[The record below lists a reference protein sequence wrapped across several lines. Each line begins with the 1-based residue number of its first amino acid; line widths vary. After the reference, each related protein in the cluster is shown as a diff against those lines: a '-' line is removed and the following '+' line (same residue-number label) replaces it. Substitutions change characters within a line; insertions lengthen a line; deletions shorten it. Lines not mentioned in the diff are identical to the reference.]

1 MVTHFLEFFLLFSH
15 FEKVEYKSVWLAP
28 LVKAPGRI
36 GGIDWAIFFST
47 EVLIIKC
54 GNYTD
59 LFSSMIHL
67 FHSLRNNKK
76 WVFVTVLAEK
86 AKILERT
93 SCFARMSNCPGQ
105 WKISQFLLSD
115 LWLSQRTAYIANT
128 ISIHY
133 LKWRFHYK
141 CDYLMIVKRCKHI
154 LFVHRATNC
163 HRNWS

>member
-1 MVTHFLEFFLLFSH
+1 MVTYFLEFFLLFSH

-54 GNYTD
+54 GNYTH

-86 AKILERT
+86 KTKSTGENILLCQDVQLSRT
-93 SCFARMSNCPGQ
+93 VENLPFSLIWSLVKP
-105 WKISQFLLSD
+105 
-115 LWLSQRTAYIANT
+115 ANGL
-128 ISIHY
+128 Y
-133 LKWRFHYK
+133 
-141 CDYLMIVKRCKHI
+141 CKYYFNS
-154 LFVHRATNC
+154 LFEMKV
-163 HRNWS
+163 SL

>member
-1 MVTHFLEFFLLFSH
+1 MVTYFLEIFLLFSH

-59 LFSSMIHL
+59 LFSSMNHL

-86 AKILERT
+86 KTKSTGENILLCQDVQLSRT
-93 SCFARMSNCPGQ
+93 VENLPFSLIWSLVKP
-105 WKISQFLLSD
+105 
-115 LWLSQRTAYIANT
+115 ANGL
-128 ISIHY
+128 Y
-133 LKWRFHYK
+133 
-141 CDYLMIVKRCKHI
+141 CKYYFNS
-154 LFVHRATNC
+154 LFEMNV
-163 HRNWS
+163 SL